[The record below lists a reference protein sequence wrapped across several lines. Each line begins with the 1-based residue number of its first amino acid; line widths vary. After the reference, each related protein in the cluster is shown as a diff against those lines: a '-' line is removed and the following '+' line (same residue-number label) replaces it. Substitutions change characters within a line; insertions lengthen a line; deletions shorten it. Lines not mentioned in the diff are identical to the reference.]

1 MKIALDAMG
10 SDAHPAPDVDG
21 AVQAARE
28 WNIGIAL
35 VGAEAKI
42 KPELAKHDTRGLSI
56 EVVHAA
62 EAVAMT
68 EHVEAVKSKKESS
81 MNVAVRM
88 VKQGQAD
95 AFVTMGNSGVA
106 MATALLGFGRIK
118 GIERPAFAAVIPAG
132 DSRTLIL
139 DIGAN
144 AEVKPEYLFQ
154 FALMG
159 SIYARNVMGIAA
171 PRVALL
177 SNGEEEG
184 KGTTTV
190 REAYALLKKSKLNFI
205 GNAEGKDVPRGFA
218 DVIVSDGFA
227 GNVMIK
233 TMEGVAE
240 SLIDFLKAEI
250 KRRPIAVLGAAL
262 AKPAFDALKRR
273 LDYAEI
279 GGAPVL
285 GVNGVTIIG
294 HGRSNAKAVKNAIRA
309 AKQAVEGGMLDA
321 IRAGVIESM
330 SQ

>member
-10 SDAHPAPDVDG
+10 SDAHPVPDVGG

-28 WNIGIAL
+28 WGLSIAL
-35 VGAEAKI
+35 VGDESKI
-42 KPELAKHDTRGLSI
+42 KPELAKYDSRGLSI
-56 EVVHAA
+56 EIIHTA
-62 EAVAMT
+62 EMIQMT
-68 EHVEAVKSKKESS
+68 EHVDAVKSRKGAS
-81 MNVAVRM
+81 MNIAVRM
-88 VKQGQAD
+88 VKEKHAD
-95 AFVTMGNSGVA
+95 AFVTMGNSGAA
-106 MATALLGFGRIK
+106 MAAALLGLGRLR

-132 DSRTLIL
+132 DARTLLL

-144 AEVKPEYLFQ
+144 AEVKSEYLVQ

-159 SIYARNVMGIAA
+159 SIYMQKVMGVAR

-184 KGTTTV
+184 KGTLVV
-190 REAYALLKKSKLNFI
+190 RDAYALLKKSELNFV

-218 DVIVSDGFA
+218 DVVVSDGFA

-240 SLIDFLKAEI
+240 SLIDFLKKEI
-250 KRRPIAVLGAAL
+250 KSRPVAVMGALL

-285 GVNGVTIIG
+285 GVDGVTIIG

-309 AKQAVEGGMLDA
+309 AKQAVEGDMLNA
-321 IRAGVIESM
+321 IRAGVAANLS
-330 SQ
+330 